1 MIDYTR
7 AWWQSAEK
15 TPYTTARVDW
25 TTEKQGEELLK
36 TGGHGGDSQDSE
48 DSEKEVLCDLPSLE
62 SGAESHSL
70 LTPL

>member
-1 MIDYTR
+1 M
-7 AWWQSAEK
+7 
-15 TPYTTARVDW
+15 DW

-36 TGGHGGDSQDSE
+36 AGDHGGDSQDSE